1 MTILLENEFVSL
13 GQWNVSQLAEWL
25 LVATHTIVPSRLKPI
40 TVDIL

>member
-25 LVATHTIVPSRLKPI
+25 LVATHTIVPRLKPI